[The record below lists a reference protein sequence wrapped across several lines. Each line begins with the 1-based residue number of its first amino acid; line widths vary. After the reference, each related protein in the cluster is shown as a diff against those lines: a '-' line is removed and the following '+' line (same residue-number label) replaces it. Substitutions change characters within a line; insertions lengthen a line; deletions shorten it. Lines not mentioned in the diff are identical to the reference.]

1 MKIYKTFNGI
11 VETMAASN
19 LLIISFFLLSKAMA
33 YFDFNELNE
42 IAYDIAI
49 DDSPFGFDKFKVQ
62 SYLNNEFSTFKFVV
76 PEIKVISFIKTFV
89 FFLFSILWQL
99 HIWRCFHN
107 TCMRSFNW

>member
-1 MKIYKTFNGI
+1 MIKLQVKIYKTFNGI

-99 HIWRCFHN
+99 HI
-107 TCMRSFNW
+107 